1 MKIYSFFSY
10 LVLLFPFCSIASDY
24 NEKAVVSFD
33 TVRVQDRVGLAIKI
47 SNLPG
52 QSFVL
57 EIPEII
63 TLRDARS
70 GLFNYSNQR
79 WTYSNKGAEMK
90 FEDGEYR
97 YFIKLTTESSKK
109 ATNIKWNMDFENK
122 TKKSLYDIAAFN
134 CWTMNTAPLFKD
146 LKMERTF
153 VTDASGK
160 RTALKE
166 VRKTQ
171 GDGRRSMQFYSSVEG
186 VDLSHSPWISQWN
199 VISAQD
205 LSSRKLSVVSTD
217 GKWVF
222 ENQVNG
228 KVAYF
233 FNNWEEDHGCV
244 HASPLL
250 ANELKPGETARVSGS
265 FRFTKSHS

>member
-1 MKIYSFFSY
+1 MKRSFFSY
-10 LVLLFPFCSIASDY
+10 LVLLLPFWSIASDH
-24 NEKAVVSFD
+24 NKKAVVSFD
-33 TVRVQDRVGLAIKI
+33 TVRVQGRVGLAINI
-47 SNLPG
+47 STLPG
-52 QSFVL
+52 QRFVL

-63 TLRDARS
+63 TLRDVKS

-79 WTYSNKGAEMK
+79 WIYNDKGAEMK
-90 FEDGEYR
+90 FEDDQYR

-109 ATNIKWNMDFENK
+109 ATNVKWNMSFENK
-122 TKKSLYDIAAFN
+122 TEKSLYDVAAFN

-146 LKMERTF
+146 LQMERTF

-166 VRKTQ
+166 VQKTQ
-171 GDGRRSMQFYSSVEG
+171 GEGRRSMQFYSAVDG
-186 VDLSHSPWISQWN
+186 IDLSQSPWISQWA
-199 VISAQD
+199 VISGQP
-205 LSSRKLSVVSTD
+205 LSGKKISIVSTD
-217 GKWVF
+217 RKWIF

-233 FNNWEEDHGCV
+233 FNNWEDDHGCV

-250 ANELKPGETARVSGS
+250 AQELTPGKSADAAGS
-265 FRFTKSHS
+265 FKFTRIK